1 MNRRQRWA
9 SIMKNGGQNLMTL
22 SLHVLKLYTLYCSI
36 SVLFVLNRLF
46 IYFSDKIYHR
56 NCYTAVLCFRLIWG
70 YFVTQ
75 TIVVNFLNQHKIVDF
90 FSLHIVYSTISRKR
104 KCSPYKLSMLRI
116 PKKGKNCKV
125 CKKRIYCTLISLL
138 IKFYHVQRCMWFKSY
153 CTGGV
158 RNQRILLVGTMSL
171 THSLR

>member
-1 MNRRQRWA
+1 MTRNYCWLCGVIQHLVVSMTSGVFANVKFSAKIENKWIGGNDGLESWKMGVKISWLFPFMYSN
-9 SIMKNGGQNLMTL
+9 SI
-22 SLHVLKLYTLYCSI
+22 HFIVV
-36 SVLFVLNRLF
+36 SVFFVRNRLF

-104 KCSPYKLSMLRI
+104 KCSP
-116 PKKGKNCKV
+116 
-125 CKKRIYCTLISLL
+125 
-138 IKFYHVQRCMWFKSY
+138 
-153 CTGGV
+153 
-158 RNQRILLVGTMSL
+158 
-171 THSLR
+171 